1 MSLLT
6 PDIGLIFW
14 TSLSFLIVLLLL
26 ARWGF
31 PAILHAVEER
41 RQTIAASLEA
51 AAEARSRVAQAQ
63 AECERMLLETR
74 GEQARLTAEA
84 EAARRRMLA
93 DAQVEAAAEAARILA
108 EARREIGQKRAAAQ
122 ESLRREA
129 LTLAC
134 GISRKALGAELQS
147 TAAQE
152 QFTDRIV
159 HG

>member
-14 TSLSFLIVLLLL
+14 TSLSFLLVLLLL

-41 RQTIAASLEA
+41 RATIAASLEA
-51 AAEARSRVAQAQ
+51 AAEARSSVARAQ

-74 GEQARLTAEA
+74 EQSARLTVEA
-84 EAARRRMLA
+84 ETARRRILA
-93 DAQVEAAAEAARILA
+93 DAQAEAAAEAARMLA
-108 EARREIGQKRAAAQ
+108 EARREIGHEHAAAL
-122 ESLRREA
+122 ESLCRET

-134 GISRKALGAELQS
+134 GISRKALGAELES
-147 TAAQE
+147 AAAQE